1 MYEVIEVSK
10 KLKESL
16 LELPEIKEYLK
27 LKDLYEKDESLK
39 QMRRDI
45 ARLKSE
51 GKEEE
56 RNNLLSIYNNH
67 PLVNNYNLAK
77 EEVKEILQTIRD
89 IIQ

>member
-1 MYEVIEVSK
+1 MDEVIEVSK

-45 ARLKSE
+45 ARLKNE

>member
-1 MYEVIEVSK
+1 MDEVIEVTK

-45 ARLKSE
+45 ARLKNE

-56 RNNLLSIYNNH
+56 RNNLLNIYNNH

>member
-1 MYEVIEVSK
+1 MDEVIEVSK

-45 ARLKSE
+45 ARLKNE

-56 RNNLLSIYNNH
+56 RNNLLNIYNNH